1 MNKVLIVTYYWP
13 PSGGAGVQR
22 WLKFS
27 KYLPEFGWDPIILT
41 IDPHYAAYP
50 VTDFSLKDDL
60 SKSLKVYSTPAI
72 NYFGI
77 YRKDISKI
85 PAAGFANSVD
95 NSLKGKI
102 LRFMRGNFFLPD
114 PRRGWN
120 KFAFNKAC
128 ELIESE
134 GIRNVITTSPPHS
147 TQLIGLKIKKKYPVV
162 RWIAD
167 LRDPWTD
174 IYYYKQFYPTLI
186 SKWID
191 RMYEKN
197 VLKRADKII
206 TVGASLKNLFAL
218 KAKDIENKT
227 VVITNGYDKDDF
239 SEIVAINPPLF
250 TITYVGTLSDIYPVD
265 GLLDAINIFKE
276 KGNNL
281 KIRFIGTVSQY
292 QKDLIQ
298 LKAVDSNLEF
308 IPYVDHS
315 SAIKFMLNT
324 TVLLLIIPDHQSN
337 KSIITG
343 KLFEYIASGKPII
356 CLGPTDGDAADIIR
370 DSGHG
375 ETFSYVDANG
385 ISEYLLSLISDNT
398 ILGKVSPEVFSR
410 MELTSKIIPLLSNQN

>member
-1 MNKVLIVTYYWP
+1 MI
-13 PSGGAGVQR
+13 
-22 WLKFS
+22 
-27 KYLPEFGWDPIILT
+27 
-41 IDPHYAAYP
+41 
-50 VTDFSLKDDL
+50 
-60 SKSLKVYSTPAI
+60 
-72 NYFGI
+72 
-77 YRKDISKI
+77 
-85 PAAGFANSVD
+85 
-95 NSLKGKI
+95 
-102 LRFMRGNFFLPD
+102 
-114 PRRGWN
+114 
-120 KFAFNKAC
+120 
-128 ELIESE
+128 
-134 GIRNVITTSPPHS
+134 
-147 TQLIGLKIKKKYPVV
+147 

-191 RMYEKN
+191 RRYEKN

-206 TVGASLKNLFAL
+206 TVGASLKNLFSL

-239 SEIVAINPPLF
+239 SGIVAINPPLF

-298 LKAVDSNLEF
+298 LKTGDSNLEF
-308 IPYVDHS
+308 ITYVDHS
-315 SAIKFMLNT
+315 SAIKFMLDT

-356 CLGPTDGDAADIIR
+356 CLGPTDGDAAGIIR
-370 DSGHG
+370 DTGHG
-375 ETFSYVDANG
+375 ETFSYVDSDG
-385 ISEYLLSLISDNT
+385 ISEYLLSLIADNT
-398 ILGKVSPEVFSR
+398 ILEKVSPEVFSR
-410 MELTSKIIPLLSNQN
+410 MELTRKIIPLLSNQN